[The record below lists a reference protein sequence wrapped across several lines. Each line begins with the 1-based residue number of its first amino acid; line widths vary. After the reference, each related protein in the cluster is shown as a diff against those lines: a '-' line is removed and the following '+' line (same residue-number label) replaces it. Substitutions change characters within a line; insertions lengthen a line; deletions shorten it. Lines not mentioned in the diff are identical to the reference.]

1 MTLAIRSGLSFASGY
16 AIKTLSKFWEKLPEK
31 EKNSLE
37 ATRSRLQSKI
47 MIITPSIDLIELI
60 SARGNTSLQS
70 TVELTQHLKR
80 DIDEFEKKVDAIN
93 DDITRLGTEGG
104 TEAKSKGTAQ
114 AAENVEACMKDLL
127 FRIEDAIPLIS
138 LALTT
143 SGANLSARL
152 PDSVSPS
159 RLLQASNHVTNADNA
174 FVSAGRKR
182 MIQVGPTFTLTLY
195 TIFYGTSRNPHA
207 TEHGDVTWKEEHPK
221 CQVSIHRVPSADKRL
236 NYKYQLTIDE
246 DLDDGRYHDDEEK
259 AEGGRSRT
267 IDVSLVTRL
276 FFTASGTLLQIK
288 EAKTPVLVLKLNTVF
303 ENTGDE
309 YNDTNGHI
317 EWLAFELYNSE
328 QEEEEEEEEEEE
340 DDQKADEETEE
351 EGKQGVVTTPD
362 EGESSETPAP
372 DLLADRM
379 ANLSINSE
387 ANMPSLSL
395 LEYILRLA
403 ALQANDQA
411 SMYEIQD
418 ERISLYLRDE
428 GATNSGSHDT
438 NATPSPQQL
447 NHGSPG
453 SLHVTQAYNRRPP
466 RSSPSP
472 RTPKSKLGSN
482 KASPAAVP
490 LTPWEQDRLHN
501 NPALRRALD
510 MDYVESPLKGRSAR
524 K

>member
-1 MTLAIRSGLSFASGY
+1 
-16 AIKTLSKFWEKLPEK
+16 
-31 EKNSLE
+31 
-37 ATRSRLQSKI
+37 
-47 MIITPSIDLIELI
+47 MIITPAIDLIELI

-70 TVELTQHLKR
+70 TVELTQELKKE
-80 DIDEFEKKVDAIN
+80 IDEFEKKVDEIN
-93 DDITRLGTEGG
+93 DNIVRLGSDGG
-104 TEAKSKGTAQ
+104 SETTSKGTAK
-114 AAENVEACMKDLL
+114 AAEDVESYMKDLL
-127 FRIEDAIPLIS
+127 LRIEEAIPLIS

-152 PDSVSPS
+152 PDSVSPG
-159 RLLQASNHVTNADNA
+159 RLLQAANHITNADNA
-174 FVSAGRKR
+174 FVSADSKR
-182 MIQVGPTFTLTLY
+182 MIQVGPTFNLTLY
-195 TIFYGTSRNPHA
+195 TIFYGTARNPHS

-236 NYKYQLTIDE
+236 NYRYQLTIDE

-267 IDVSLVTRL
+267 IDVSSVTRL
-276 FFTASGTLLQIK
+276 FFTASGTLLEIK

-309 YNDTNGHI
+309 YNDTSGHI
-317 EWLAFELYNSE
+317 EWLAFELYGDEGE
-328 QEEEEEEEEEEE
+328 QDDEEDEEEEEEEEEE
-340 DDQKADEETEE
+340 AEE
-351 EGKQGVVTTPD
+351 EEKKEGKEEVKTPE
-362 EGESSETPAP
+362 EGTPADPLAP
-372 DLLADRM
+372 DLLADKM

-387 ANMPSLSL
+387 SNLPSLSL
-395 LEYILRLA
+395 LEYILRLT

-411 SMYEIQD
+411 SMYEIRD

-428 GATNSGSHDT
+428 GATNPGT
-438 NATPSPQQL
+438 REANATPSPQQL

-453 SLHVTQAYNRRPP
+453 SLHVSQAYNRRTT
-466 RSSPSP
+466 RSTPSP
-472 RTPKSKLGSN
+472 RTPTTTKLGSN

-510 MDYVESPLKGRSAR
+510 IDYVESPLKGRST
-524 K
+524 KK

>member
-31 EKNSLE
+31 EKSSLE

-104 TEAKSKGTAQ
+104 TEARTKGTAQ
-114 AAENVEACMKDLL
+114 AAVDVEACMKDLL

-221 CQVSIHRVPSADKRL
+221 CQVSIHRVPSADKNL
-236 NYKYQLTIDE
+236 NYKYQLIIDE
-246 DLDDGRYHDDEEK
+246 DLDDGRYHDDDEK

-317 EWLAFELYNSE
+317 EWLAFELYDNKGEEEEYEPDDDEEEPEEEE
-328 QEEEEEEEEEEE
+328 QEEAE
-340 DDQKADEETEE
+340 KGADRTPPE
-351 EGKQGVVTTPD
+351 EGEPAD
-362 EGESSETPAP
+362 TPAP

-387 ANMPSLSL
+387 ASMPSLSL
-395 LEYILRLA
+395 LEYILRLT

-428 GATNSGSHDT
+428 GATNSGSDT

-453 SLHVTQAYNRRPP
+453 SLHVTQAYNRRPN

-472 RTPKSKLGSN
+472 RTPKTSKLGSN

-510 MDYVESPLKGRSAR
+510 MDYVESPLKGRST
-524 K
+524 KK